1 MIKWFPLSPFSRPV
15 TLPLLLR
22 VVCLKRVSYPS
33 TKRGR
38 KKGEI
43 TECQRQRP
51 SVSSPERLEKGEKKK
66 SPLDVS
72 PFFVPSSAIVL
83 ALGELRASL
92 ALALSLRSLHRP
104 NLDFPRGGNKVRRV
118 ISGCVFVA
126 LLGKVESEREPS
138 LMARAELGGGKRE
151 GSL

>member
-83 ALGELRASL
+83 ESLELPS
-92 ALALSLRSLHRP
+92 LSLRSLHRP